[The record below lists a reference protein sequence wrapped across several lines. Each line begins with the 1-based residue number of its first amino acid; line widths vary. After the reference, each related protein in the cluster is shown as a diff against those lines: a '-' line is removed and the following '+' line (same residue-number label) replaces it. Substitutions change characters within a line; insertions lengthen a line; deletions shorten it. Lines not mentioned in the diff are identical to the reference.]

1 MPTSSEIAEMMVGGF
16 DASKAQ
22 GVNAT
27 LQFDLSG
34 DDGGQFYL
42 AIDDGTITKHEGVA
56 DNPNMTLKS
65 SAEDYYAVATG
76 KLNPMQAFMSGKIK
90 IQGDMSMAMKM
101 QSMFKNS

>member
-1 MPTSSEIAEMMVGGF
+1 MPTSAEIADMMVAGF

-34 DDGGQFYL
+34 DEGGQFYL
-42 AIDDGTITKHEGVA
+42 TIDDGTITKVDGVA
-56 DNPNMTLKS
+56 TDPNMTLKA

-101 QSMFKNS
+101 QGMFKNS

>member
-1 MPTSSEIAEMMVGGF
+1 MPTSNEIGNMMVEGF
-16 DASKAQ
+16 VAEKAQ
-22 GVNAT
+22 GLDAI

-42 AIDDGTITKHEGVA
+42 EINDGEITKTEGIHE
-56 DNPNMTLKS
+56 NPNMTLKAS
-65 SAEDYYAVATG
+65 SDDYYNVATG
-76 KLNPMQAFMSGKIK
+76 QLNPMQAFMSGKIK